1 MLFKFSNKDELKALL
16 RILQEISMELEGLL
30 MSETDIFRK
39 YEVSARIE
47 LIDELMP
54 KLMKKQFSKQQKNSI
69 EISKAISI
77 IIFQYREIAVDVY
90 AEVLKN
96 RLVESIYQEMV

>member
-1 MLFKFSNKDELKALL
+1 
-16 RILQEISMELEGLL
+16 MELEGLL

-77 IIFQYREIAVDVY
+77 IIFQYREIAVDIY

>member
-1 MLFKFSNKDELKALL
+1 
-16 RILQEISMELEGLL
+16 MELEGLL

>member
-1 MLFKFSNKDELKALL
+1 
-16 RILQEISMELEGLL
+16 MELEGLL

-47 LIDELMP
+47 IIDELMP
-54 KLMKKQFSKQQKNSI
+54 KLMKKQFSKQEKNSI
-69 EISKAISI
+69 EMSKALSI
-77 IIFQYREIAVDVY
+77 IIFQYREIAVDIY